1 MESEWERTL
10 RRRKEGKCK
19 GGKYREV
26 QKQVTDIELEFKREY
41 QRKYQ
46 LNKPRYNYFRTG
58 QLRKEDT

>member
-26 QKQVTDIELEFKREY
+26 EPYVTEIQLEMDREKQRLY
-41 QRKYQ
+41 QRKK
-46 LNKPRYNYFRTG
+46 LRYDYFHTG
-58 QLRKEDT
+58 HLRKEDT